1 LPDVFDWIEFGA
13 AAESIAS
20 LTAILMAPAG
30 HGSHL
35 KRVSNHHREFLM
47 TKVKTL
53 CASGALLLVG
63 STLALA
69 QTITPPTDGSHPNL
83 VTQPDL
89 RATEPS
95 PPVAAAPSTREGLPA
110 SRVDIKSAVRQQ
122 IEDAGYYSIY
132 GITPS
137 FDGYHAR
144 AMESGQRVTVDVDS
158 NGNVRRVSN
167 QKD

>member
-1 LPDVFDWIEFGA
+1 
-13 AAESIAS
+13 
-20 LTAILMAPAG
+20 
-30 HGSHL
+30 
-35 KRVSNHHREFLM
+35 M

-53 CASGALLLVG
+53 CASGALLLLG

-69 QTITPPTDGSHPNL
+69 QTITPPTDGSHPDL
-83 VTQPDL
+83 ATQPDYQ
-89 RATEPS
+89 ATVPS
-95 PPVAAAPSTREGLPA
+95 SPVAAAPPTREGLPA
-110 SRVDIKSAVRQQ
+110 SQVDIKAAVRQQ
-122 IEDAGYYSIY
+122 IEDAGYYNVY

-144 AMESGQRVTVDVDS
+144 AMEPGQRVTVDVDS

>member
-1 LPDVFDWIEFGA
+1 
-13 AAESIAS
+13 
-20 LTAILMAPAG
+20 
-30 HGSHL
+30 
-35 KRVSNHHREFLM
+35 M

-69 QTITPPTDGSHPNL
+69 QTITPPTDGSHPDL
-83 VTQPDL
+83 ATQLDR

-110 SRVDIKSAVRQQ
+110 SQVDIKSAVRQQ
-122 IEDAGYYSIY
+122 IEDAGYYS
-132 GITPS
+132 
-137 FDGYHAR
+137 HAR
-144 AMESGQRVTVDVDS
+144 AMEPGQRVTVDVDS